1 MMNKKWK
8 ILVVDDQVDN
18 LKILELRIRALGY
31 SVLLAQSG
39 IEALEIANRE
49 TPDVVLL
56 DIRMPDIDGFEVCR
70 RLKQDEHLKD
80 IPIIFLTA
88 LSDEKALVQ
97 GLELG
102 AQDYIVKPFEL
113 QELKARIN
121 VALRLRDLQT
131 KLMEENNRLEAILEN
146 IPEAI
151 FSVTLDRIILLWN
164 RGAENLTG
172 YLFEEVKGRDYR
184 EIIKLF
190 DEKKHP
196 VNELYNLTS
205 TLDATVRENPEKEDL
220 YLQNRERKLIPVSI
234 SFSPVESEGSIS
246 SVVVTVQDISRQKEI
261 EKMKEDLLVTISHDL
276 KTPLSAIRGFIEM
289 LLSPKFTSDQEKQ
302 TAILKKIKTASVSL
316 LKLINNLLFLYK
328 AGSGYARIICSD
340 FSLGTLAGEV
350 VDTFLALAQ
359 EKNVELGNDIS
370 NDTFVYAD
378 REKIEEVF
386 YNLISNAIKF
396 TEDGGKVAIEAHVE
410 KDRVMISVSD
420 TGRGILEKDRKK
432 IFQKFYQTRDSMNGH
447 GLGLY
452 ICDTIIRGHG
462 SKILVESREGVG
474 SRFTFGLKKG
484 KVPPLEQVIKGERKT
499 VGANR
504 HRTAKRN

>member
-1 MMNKKWK
+1 MNKQWK

-18 LKILELRIRALGY
+18 LKILELRIRSLGY
-31 SVLLAQSG
+31 SVILAQSG
-39 IEALEIANRE
+39 FEALEIAKRE
-49 TPDVVLL
+49 IPDVVLL

-102 AQDYIVKPFEL
+102 AQDYIVKPFEV
-113 QELKARIN
+113 QELTARVN
-121 VALRLRDLQT
+121 VALRLRGLQT

-151 FSVTLDRIILLWN
+151 FSVSPDGSILLWN

-172 YLFEEVKGRDYR
+172 YLFEEVKDRDCR
-184 EIIKLF
+184 EIIRLF
-190 DEKKHP
+190 DEKKQA
-196 VNELYNLTS
+196 VTALNTLNFTLESKDGKTLEKDELF
-205 TLDATVRENPEKEDL
+205 
-220 YLQNRERKLIPVSI
+220 LQNRERKLIPVSI
-234 SFSPVESEGSIS
+234 SFSPVESEGAVA
-246 SVVVTVQDISRQKEI
+246 SVVVTIQDISRQKEI

-328 AGSGYARIICSD
+328 AGSGYARIIRSD
-340 FSLGTLAGEV
+340 FSLGTLTEEV
-350 VDTFLALAQ
+350 ADTFLALAQ
-359 EKNVELGNDIS
+359 EKRIELRNGITA
-370 NDTFVYAD
+370 DTIVYAD

-396 TEDGGKVAIEAHVE
+396 TDEGGRVDIETRTEKEKVI
-410 KDRVMISVSD
+410 ISVSD
-420 TGRGILEKDRKK
+420 TGRGIPEKDRKK
-432 IFQKFYQTRDSMNGH
+432 IFQKFYQTRDSRNGH

-452 ICDTIIRGHG
+452 ICDTIIKGHG
-462 SKILVESREGVG
+462 SRIIVESTEGVG
-474 SRFTFGLKKG
+474 SRFTFTLKKG
-484 KVPPLEQVIKGERKT
+484 KIPPLEQIVERDRK
-499 VGANR
+499 AAR
-504 HRTAKRN
+504 QDH

>member
-1 MMNKKWK
+1 MNKQWK

-31 SVLLAQSG
+31 SVMLAQSG
-39 IEALEIANRE
+39 IEALEIAKRE
-49 TPDVVLL
+49 IPDAVLL

-102 AQDYIVKPFEL
+102 AQDYIVKPFEV
-113 QELKARIN
+113 QELTARIN
-121 VALRLRDLQT
+121 VALRLRGLQT

-151 FSVTLDRIILLWN
+151 FSVDLDGSILLWN

-172 YLFEEVKGRDYR
+172 YLFNDVKNLDYR

-190 DEKKHP
+190 DEKKHA
-196 VNELYNLTS
+196 VTELYNLAFPLDNTS
-205 TLDATVRENPEKEDL
+205 RINLEKEDL
-220 YLQNRERKLIPVSI
+220 YLQNKERKLIPVSI
-234 SFSPVESEGSIS
+234 SFSPVESEGTIA
-246 SVVVTVQDISRQKEI
+246 SVVVTIQDISRQKEI

-302 TAILKKIKTASVSL
+302 TAILNKIKTASVSL

-328 AGSGYARIICSD
+328 AGSGYARITCSD
-340 FSLGTLAGEV
+340 FSLGALTDEV

-359 EKNVELGNDIS
+359 EKKIELSNTIS
-370 NDTFVYAD
+370 NDTIVYAD

-396 TEDGGKVAIEAHVE
+396 TEDNGKIEIESHAE
-410 KDRVMISVSD
+410 KERVIISISD
-420 TGRGILEKDRKK
+420 TGRGIPEKDRKK
-432 IFQKFYQTRDSMNGH
+432 IFQKFYQARDSRNGH

-452 ICDTIIRGHG
+452 ICDTIIKGHG
-462 SKILVESREGVG
+462 SKFTVESREGSG
-474 SRFTFGLKKG
+474 SRFTFSLRKG
-484 KVPPLEQVIKGERKT
+484 KVPPLEQIVER
-499 VGANR
+499 R
-504 HRTAKRN
+504 HKAVVSAHRRKSKHR